1 MQLQANISRPD
12 LRGNSPCL
20 GVEERHGF
28 AGYVPQECVR
38 ASSSNAHR
46 LAVCQARLC
55 QLCCA
60 LPRPVLCS
68 LPCMSMYGEQ
78 EMPSKHHLIVQTE
91 SHAVHLSSTCVP
103 LAGRYLEGKVLMSA
117 YAVNTASDPEGQLVL
132 LGEDSLCDGVSCGP
146 DEPGGHAWFAHA
158 EREREWSAEQSVR
171 AML

>member
-1 MQLQANISRPD
+1 
-12 LRGNSPCL
+12 
-20 GVEERHGF
+20 
-28 AGYVPQECVR
+28 
-38 ASSSNAHR
+38 
-46 LAVCQARLC
+46 
-55 QLCCA
+55 
-60 LPRPVLCS
+60 VLCS
-68 LPCMSMYGEQ
+68 AAACAVLSAVHVNVWRARDAKQASPD
-78 EMPSKHHLIVQTE
+78 LIVQTE

>member
-1 MQLQANISRPD
+1 
-12 LRGNSPCL
+12 
-20 GVEERHGF
+20 
-28 AGYVPQECVR
+28 
-38 ASSSNAHR
+38 
-46 LAVCQARLC
+46 
-55 QLCCA
+55 
-60 LPRPVLCS
+60 
-68 LPCMSMYGEQ
+68 MSM
-78 EMPSKHHLIVQTE
+78 
-91 SHAVHLSSTCVP
+91 SSTCVP